1 MEETKQW
8 LSTVRI
14 KKFVINNFKCVEH
27 GEITL
32 CCGKKFVE
40 AGTKSDILG
49 LYGQNG
55 SGKSALIEAI
65 RVMQFAMTG
74 RKIPSWISDFINV
87 ETKRSDLEFY
97 FDMQW
102 PNGQVAEVVYKF
114 SLTLFEST
122 DEDDEE
128 EFDKDEP
135 INPYR
140 KEFEKFKVLLSNES
154 LSFKMF
160 EPEKTNKKVIFD
172 SSSSRTPYKYT
183 PCLRN
188 ILNEDVWKSLL
199 AELEVKKRIAT
210 AESRS
215 AIFSSIKLF
224 QEKGN
229 NESIE
234 YKIVSELNWYSSK
247 YLTVIGTRSYGIVQL
262 GGLPLFEGVGG
273 YTLPINFDG
282 VALPK
287 ETVPQF
293 TKDIDSL
300 NSVIGSIIPGTR
312 LSVKELGPRMLKNKE
327 GIQVAIICSHDKEDG
342 STTDIPVHYES
353 DGIKRIISF
362 LFALINAFNQK
373 SFTLVIDEIDSG
385 IFEYL
390 LGELLQAFEESGRGQ
405 LIFTSHNLRPLEVI
419 SKDSLYFTTTNPTN
433 RYVQMKNV
441 HSTNNLRSM
450 YFREIL
456 TNSSQ
461 DEEIY
466 SGTKR
471 YRIIDA
477 IRHAG
482 EIE

>member
-1 MEETKQW
+1 MEKEKQW
-8 LSTVRI
+8 FSTVRI
-14 KKFVINNFKCVEH
+14 KKIVINNFKCVEH

-65 RVMQFAMTG
+65 RIMQFALSG
-74 RKIPSWISDFINV
+74 RRIPSMFSDFISV
-87 ETKRSDLEFY
+87 ETKKSDLEFH

-102 PNGQVAEVVYKF
+102 PNGQIAEVVYKL
-114 SLTLFEST
+114 SLTLSES
-122 DEDDEE
+122 DDDEE
-128 EFDKDEP
+128 HDYSKDEP
-135 INPYR
+135 TNPYR
-140 KEFEKFKVLLSNES
+140 KEFEKYKIQISSEN
-154 LSFKMF
+154 LSFKTIA
-160 EPEKTNKKVIFD
+160 PEKSNKKAIFD
-172 SSSSRTPYKYT
+172 TSSSRTPYKYT
-183 PCLRN
+183 PSLKN
-188 ILNEDVWKSLL
+188 ILNEEVWKTLVP
-199 AELEVKKRIAT
+199 ELEVKKRIAAT
-210 AESRS
+210 ESRS
-215 AIFSSIKLF
+215 AIFSSLKLF
-224 QEKGN
+224 SDKGN
-229 NESIE
+229 QNAIE
-234 YKIVSELNWYSSK
+234 YMITNELNLYSTG

-262 GGLPLFEGVGG
+262 GGLPLFDGTGG
-273 YTLPINFDG
+273 YSLPISYDG

-287 ETVPQF
+287 DVVPQF
-293 TKDIDSL
+293 KKDIESL
-300 NSVIGSIIPGTR
+300 NSVIGTIIPGTKI
-312 LSVKELGPRMLKNKE
+312 SVKELGPMVFKNKE
-327 GIQVAIICSHDKEDG
+327 GIQVVLICTHEKEDG
-342 STTDIPVHYES
+342 SIISIPVHYES

-419 SKDSLYFTTTNPTN
+419 SKDSLYFTTTNPGN

-456 TNSSQ
+456 TRSTQ

-466 SGTKR
+466 SGTRR
-471 YRIIDA
+471 YRIVDA